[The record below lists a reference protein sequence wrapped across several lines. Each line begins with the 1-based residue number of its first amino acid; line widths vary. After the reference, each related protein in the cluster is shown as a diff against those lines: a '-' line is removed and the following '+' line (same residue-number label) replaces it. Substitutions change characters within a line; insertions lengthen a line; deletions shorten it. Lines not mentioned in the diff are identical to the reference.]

1 MTRIIGLTGGI
12 ATGKST
18 VSNILRENGIPII
31 DADQLTRR
39 LQQPGSV
46 GLKRLAAEFGQQVV
60 QPDGQLDRQRLGQR
74 VFSDPSSRR
83 KLDQV
88 MQPLIRE
95 AVADQ
100 LAIFKR
106 QQVPAV
112 VLDFPLLFEA
122 HYDQDCDYI
131 IVVAVNRQTQLQR
144 LMARNGYSKQEA
156 EERITAQ
163 MPLERKIQRADRVI
177 DNSGSLDST
186 RKQVAQFINA
196 LKSKNL
202 C

>member
-1 MTRIIGLTGGI
+1 MTKIIGLTGGI

-39 LQQPGSV
+39 LQRPGSA
-46 GLKRLAAEFGQQVV
+46 GLKRLAAEFGQQVIR
-60 QPDGQLDRQRLGQR
+60 PDGQLDRQQLGQQ
-74 VFSDPSSRR
+74 VFDDPSDRQ
-83 KLDQV
+83 KLDGI

-95 AVADQ
+95 AVTDQ

-131 IVVAVNRQTQLQR
+131 VVVAVNPPTQLQR
-144 LMARNGYSKQEA
+144 LMARNGYSKREA
-156 EERITAQ
+156 EERIAAQ
-163 MPLERKIQRADRVI
+163 MPLKQKMRLADRVI
-177 DNSGSLDST
+177 DNNGPLKST
-186 RKQVAQFINA
+186 KEQVAQFIND